1 MDFTKNNP
9 QLAPLFSVTFPEDT
23 FCLVNKKMPRD
34 LRIESA
40 IMYEALFGKEQD
52 PEDFTLLLKSNG
64 GELQRIY
71 GPSVGKDPE
80 SDNLAIKWGKEYIRI
95 NIDGTSLEGPQLPES
110 KNWETFTL
118 GMANFGYK
126 DDEISLTVMLE
137 TEDGFYEVNLP
148 LRFQDPKT
156 SPTIAGFKTLLKKD
170 PAKGLSLL
178 YEVFEGVGG
187 GSGGSSINKLSDLG
201 EGAEIKI
208 IDFEVYEFT
217 SKKGEEM
224 RRILLIDEDGNKYW
238 SPDNVGHVIHL
249 FKDPILTI
257 VSLAQGK
264 KSSYI
269 AKGFINDGELKM
281 AFGSDVKAMKEK
293 TLPANDYKVW
303 GIDSFQGRNQS
314 FVSYVYTILPENS
327 NQVISCFA
335 PSKHRTILASEPVV
349 DYEHPA
355 SFTIY
360 TSGADDEKAFT
371 VSQLDAFFPV
381 SEEGIDL
388 DDLF

>member
-1 MDFTKNNP
+1 
-9 QLAPLFSVTFPEDT
+9 
-23 FCLVNKKMPRD
+23 
-34 LRIESA
+34 
-40 IMYEALFGKEQD
+40 
-52 PEDFTLLLKSNG
+52 
-64 GELQRIY
+64 
-71 GPSVGKDPE
+71 
-80 SDNLAIKWGKEYIRI
+80 
-95 NIDGTSLEGPQLPES
+95 
-110 KNWETFTL
+110 
-118 GMANFGYK
+118 
-126 DDEISLTVMLE
+126 
-137 TEDGFYEVNLP
+137 
-148 LRFQDPKT
+148 
-156 SPTIAGFKTLLKKD
+156 
-170 PAKGLSLL
+170 
-178 YEVFEGVGG
+178 
-187 GSGGSSINKLSDLG
+187 
-201 EGAEIKI
+201 
-208 IDFEVYEFT
+208 
-217 SKKGEEM
+217 M

-238 SPDNVGHVIHL
+238 SPDNVGHAIHL

-269 AKGFINDGELKM
+269 SKGFIDDGNLKM
-281 AFGSDVKAMKEK
+281 AFGSEVKAMKEK
-293 TLPANDYKVW
+293 TLPANNYKVW

-355 SFTIY
+355 SFTIF